1 MNKQNTKCRV
11 CGKEYFC
18 CSDSKNIGS
27 WRTMAC
33 SLDCFKEYMNR
44 IEKSRNQTQKEANA
58 HIPKTLSNEKSKN
71 RKKKVLDLDMNQE
84 NTIIEN

>member
-1 MNKQNTKCRV
+1 
-11 CGKEYFC
+11 
-18 CSDSKNIGS
+18 
-27 WRTMAC
+27 MAC

-44 IEKSRNQTQKEANA
+44 IEESRNQTQKEANA